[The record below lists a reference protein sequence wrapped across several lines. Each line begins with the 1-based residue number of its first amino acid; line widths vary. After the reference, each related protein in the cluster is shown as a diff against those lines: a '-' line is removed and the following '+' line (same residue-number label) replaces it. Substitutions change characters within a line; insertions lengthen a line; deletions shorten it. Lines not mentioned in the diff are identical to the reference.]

1 MAKWFGVVGFA
12 ETVETAPDVWVE
24 KITKRSYYGDLLRN
38 TRRLQASDQLNDNI
52 TIANEISI
60 VSDPYANQH
69 FHAIRY
75 VEFAGTKWKVSNVEV
90 LYPRLKLTLGGEYNG

>member
-12 ETVETAPDVWVE
+12 ETIETAPDIWTE
-24 KITKRSYYGDLLRN
+24 QITKRSYYGDLLRN
-38 TRRLQASDQLNDNI
+38 NRRLQASDQLNDNI
-52 TIANEISI
+52 NIANEISI

-90 LYPRLKLTLGGEYNG
+90 LYPRLKLTLGGVYNG

>member
-24 KITKRSYYGDLLRN
+24 QITKRSYYGDLLRN
-38 TRRLQASDQLNDNI
+38 NRRLQASDQLNDNI

-90 LYPRLKLTLGGEYNG
+90 LYPRLKLTLGGVYNG

>member
-12 ETVETAPDVWVE
+12 ETVETFPDIWE
-24 KITKRSYYGDLLRN
+24 EQIIKRSYYGDLLRN

-52 TIANEISI
+52 NIANEISI
-60 VSDPYANQH
+60 VSDPFANQH

-90 LYPRLKLTLGGEYNG
+90 LYPRLKLTLGGVYNG

>member
-12 ETVETAPDVWVE
+12 ETVETAPDIWTE
-24 KITKRSYYGDLLRN
+24 QITKRSYYGDLLRN
-38 TRRLQASDQLNDNI
+38 NRRLQASDQLNDNI
-52 TIANEISI
+52 NIANEISI

-90 LYPRLKLTLGGEYNG
+90 LYHRLKLTLGGVYNG

>member
-12 ETVETAPDVWVE
+12 ETVETVPDIWTE
-24 KITKRSYYGDLLRN
+24 QITKRSYYGDLLRN
-38 TRRLQASDQLNDNI
+38 NRRLQASDQLNDNI
-52 TIANEISI
+52 NIANEISI

-90 LYPRLKLTLGGEYNG
+90 LYPRLKLTLGGVYNG

>member
-12 ETVETAPDVWVE
+12 ETVETSPDIWE
-24 KITKRSYYGDLLRN
+24 EQIIKRSYYGDLLRN

-52 TIANEISI
+52 NIANEISI

-90 LYPRLKLTLGGEYNG
+90 LYPRLKLTLGGVYNG

>member
-12 ETVETAPDVWVE
+12 ETVETSPDIWE
-24 KITKRSYYGDLLRN
+24 EQITKRSYYGDLLRN

-52 TIANEISI
+52 NIANEISI

-90 LYPRLKLTLGGEYNG
+90 LYPRLKLTLGGVYNG

>member
-12 ETVETAPDVWVE
+12 ETVETSPDVWVE

>member
-12 ETVETAPDVWVE
+12 ETVETAPDIWTE
-24 KITKRSYYGDLLRN
+24 QITKRSYYGDLLRN

-75 VEFAGTKWKVSNVEV
+75 VEFSGTKWKVSNVEV
-90 LYPRLKLTLGGEYNG
+90 LYPRLKLTLGGVYNG

>member
-12 ETVETAPDVWVE
+12 ETVETAPDIWTE
-24 KITKRSYYGDLLRN
+24 QITKRSYYGDLLRN

-90 LYPRLKLTLGGEYNG
+90 LYPRLKLTLGGVYNG

>member
-12 ETVETAPDVWVE
+12 ETVETSPDIWE
-24 KITKRSYYGDLLRN
+24 EQITKRSYYGDLLRN

>member
-12 ETVETAPDVWVE
+12 ETVETAPDIWTE
-24 KITKRSYYGDLLRN
+24 QITKRSYYGDLLRN
-38 TRRLQASDQLNDNI
+38 NRRLQASDQLNDNI

-90 LYPRLKLTLGGEYNG
+90 LYPRLKLTLGGVYNG

>member
-12 ETVETAPDVWVE
+12 ETVEMAPDIWTE
-24 KITKRSYYGDLLRN
+24 QITKRSYYGDLLRN
-38 TRRLQASDQLNDNI
+38 NRRLQASDQLNDNI

-90 LYPRLKLTLGGEYNG
+90 LYPRLKLTLGGVYNG

>member
-12 ETVETAPDVWVE
+12 ETVETAPDIWTE
-24 KITKRSYYGDLLRN
+24 QITKRSYYGDLLRN
-38 TRRLQASDQLNDNI
+38 NRRLQASDQLNDNI
-52 TIANEISI
+52 NIANEISI

-90 LYPRLKLTLGGEYNG
+90 LYPRLKLTLGGVYNG

>member
-12 ETVETAPDVWVE
+12 ETIETAPDIWTE
-24 KITKRSYYGDLLRN
+24 QITKRSYYGDLLRN
-38 TRRLQASDQLNDNI
+38 NRRLQASDQLNDNI

-90 LYPRLKLTLGGEYNG
+90 LYPRLKLTLGGVYNG

>member
-12 ETVETAPDVWVE
+12 ETVETAPDIWTE
-24 KITKRSYYGDLLRN
+24 QITKRSYYGDLLRN
-38 TRRLQASDQLNDNI
+38 NRRLQASDQLNDNI
-52 TIANEISI
+52 AIANEISI

-90 LYPRLKLTLGGEYNG
+90 LYPRLKLTLGGVYNG